1 MDWSEQTIDKFNI
14 RCKSFIT
21 GNKYLRGHTC
31 DWGEIITLGADNFV
45 HIKLDYMSSHYHEK
59 WITDKALE
67 YCAAFV
73 NKLKPT
79 IQEFMIENNLPTRPF
94 TFRFLI
100 DNKPSFQ
107 FLTVENEVVYK

>member
-1 MDWSEQTIDKFNI
+1 MDWGEQTIDKFNV

-21 GNKYLRGHTC
+21 GNKFLRGHTT
-31 DWGEIITLGADNFV
+31 DWGEIILLGADNFV
-45 HIKLDYMSSHYHEK
+45 HVKLDYLSSHYHKK
-59 WITDKALE
+59 WITDRSTE

-73 NKLKPT
+73 AKLAPT
-79 IQEFMIENNLPTRPF
+79 IKQFMVQNNLPTRPF

-100 DNKPSFQ
+100 DNKPVFQ